1 MLPNIKSFFPN
12 GKWFAGLTF
21 LLVAYI
27 GYATMGPVIETTL
40 PASAQLAGTNPW
52 GMEIISALVTNW
64 WYGIVMIFLGFLGY
78 LIIAGIPGTEVEE
91 YHEI

>member
-1 MLPNIKSFFPN
+1 MFPN

-27 GYATMGPVIETTL
+27 GYSTMGPIIETSL
-40 PASAQLAGTNPW
+40 PSSAAQVGTNPN
-52 GMEIISALVTNW
+52 GMEIIGNISSNF
-64 WYGIVMIFLGFLGY
+64 WYGIVMIFLGFLAY

-91 YHEI
+91 YHEV